1 MLQSH
6 GKDLHK
12 TGLGWVVGS
21 GVLALASLGGWA
33 LFGLTLNRSTEAIAV
48 PIQIVQQG
56 TVETV
61 VNQSGTVELGG
72 QQTLVSPAEGAVER
86 VLVQAGDRV
95 TTGQVLITLRNPDRQ
110 TALLDQQV
118 QIQQQQVALAQN
130 QAQIVEAQA
139 QLTTDQQQ
147 MQNLTRLAEA
157 GVISR
162 ERAQEQETQ
171 VRATRR
177 TLRDATAAV
186 QTATLE
192 IQKLQL
198 QRQRTQQELQGTV
211 IAAPIDGL
219 ILGVGVN
226 DGDGVD
232 RRTELL
238 TLGNPAQE
246 LIKLN
251 LSTLNASQVRL
262 NQVARVS
269 VIGPDPTVFT
279 GRVRTLNPQAIASD
293 GSDGGSQS
301 SGVVVPTIVLLD
313 RPTQSLIPGSQ
324 VNVEIVLQQRKNVV
338 VLDIETIQQTGSKPF
353 VWVVEKTNTVRQQPI
368 TLGLEGLTQVE
379 VTAGLQ
385 VGDRIAV
392 PTPDL
397 ALQPGVQITPAP
409 SSSPAASPSEV
420 SS

>member
-1 MLQSH
+1 
-6 GKDLHK
+6 
-12 TGLGWVVGS
+12 
-21 GVLALASLGGWA
+21 
-33 LFGLTLNRSTEAIAV
+33 
-48 PIQIVQQG
+48 
-56 TVETV
+56 
-61 VNQSGTVELGG
+61 
-72 QQTLVSPAEGAVER
+72 
-86 VLVQAGDRV
+86 
-95 TTGQVLITLRNPDRQ
+95 
-110 TALLDQQV
+110 
-118 QIQQQQVALAQN
+118 
-130 QAQIVEAQA
+130 
-139 QLTTDQQQ
+139 
-147 MQNLTRLAEA
+147 LAEA

>member
-1 MLQSH
+1 MLQRQA
-6 GKDLHK
+6 KDLYK
-12 TGLGWVVGS
+12 TGMGWLVGS

-33 LFGLTLNRSTEAIAV
+33 LYGLTLNQPSDAIAV
-48 PIQIVQQG
+48 PIQTVQQG

-61 VNQSGTVELGG
+61 VNQSGKVELGG
-72 QQTLVSPAEGAVER
+72 QQTLVSPAEGAVEQ
-86 VLVQAGDRV
+86 VLVRAGDRV

-118 QIQQQQVALAQN
+118 LIQQQQVVLAQN
-130 QAQIVEAQA
+130 QAQIAEAQA
-139 QLTTDQQQ
+139 QLITDQQLL
-147 MQNLTRLAEA
+147 QNLVQLAEA
-157 GVISR
+157 GAISR

-171 VRATRR
+171 VRSTQR
-177 TLRDATAAV
+177 TLRDAAAAV

-198 QRQRTQQELQGTV
+198 QQQRTQQELQGTI

-219 ILGVGVN
+219 ILGVAVN

-246 LIKLN
+246 LVKLN
-251 LSTLNASQVRL
+251 LSTLDAAQVRL
-262 NQVARVS
+262 NQVARIS

-279 GRVRTLNPQAIASD
+279 GRVRTLNLQAIASD
-293 GSDGGSQS
+293 GSSGGSQS
-301 SGVVVPTIVLLD
+301 SGQVMVPTTVLLD
-313 RPTQSLIPGSQ
+313 RPTQALIPGSQ

-338 VLDIETIQQTGSKPF
+338 VLDIETVQQSDSKPF
-353 VWVVEKTNTVRQQPI
+353 VWVVEETNTVRQQPV

-379 VTAGLQ
+379 VTTGLQ

-397 ALQPGVQITPAP
+397 ALQPGVQITPAL
-409 SSSPAASPSEV
+409 SSPAASPSEV